1 MAAKHDV
8 EGQSQGAQTDDPP
21 YPSEGYAWYVVMIL
35 MIVYIFS
42 FVDRQVLAY
51 LVGPIK
57 ADLGVSD
64 TAMGLLGGTT
74 FAIFYTL
81 FGIPLGRLADSKSR
95 RGIIAVGLFLWS
107 LTTAACG
114 IARSFTH
121 LLIFRVGVGVGEAAL
136 SPSAYSL
143 IADYFKP
150 SRMALAISVYGAG
163 IYIGSGV
170 ASIVSGYLVEFATA
184 QESFSL
190 PLVGDTRPW
199 QLVFFA
205 IGLPGILFT
214 LAMLTVREPKRR
226 GVLHKSGQSDIPFG
240 EVMAYVRSNWK
251 TFLCHCGGFGFFA
264 LIGYAGAYW
273 VPATFVRTHEW
284 SLGDVGLRYGLAV
297 IFFGS
302 GGIIFGGQLADSL
315 ARKGY
320 VDAKMRVGLLAVLIH
335 LPVGILFPLVTN
347 DWLAFVILIPAVFAI
362 GMPFGVAPAA
372 IQEMMPNQMRGQAA
386 ALYLFVVN
394 LIGMGLGPLSVGWI
408 GDNILKDESKINVSL
423 AITNI
428 TANIF
433 AIVLLYFGIRY
444 FRQSLEFRDNWHKAQ
459 V

>member
-1 MAAKHDV
+1 MAVAEKSAHGAKV
-8 EGQSQGAQTDDPP
+8 NAAEEP
-21 YPSEGYAWYVVMIL
+21 YPQEGYAWYVVLIL

-81 FGIPLGRLADSKSR
+81 FGIPLGRLADTKSR

-107 LTTAACG
+107 LMTAACG
-114 IARSFTH
+114 VARSFTH

-150 SRMALAISVYGAG
+150 GRMALAISVYGAG

-184 QESFSL
+184 QEAFSL
-190 PLVGDTRPW
+190 PIVGETKPW

-205 IGLPGILFT
+205 IGLPGIAFT
-214 LAMLTVREPKRR
+214 LALLTIREPKRR
-226 GVLHKSGQSDIPFG
+226 GVLHKSGQSQIPFA

-251 TFLCHCGGFGFFA
+251 TFFCHCGGFGFFA

-284 SLGDVGLRYGLAV
+284 SLSDVGLRYGIAV
-297 IFFGS
+297 IIFGS
-302 GGIIFGGQLADSL
+302 GGIIFGGQLADWM

-320 VDAKMRVGLLAVLIH
+320 TAAKMRVGLLAVLIH
-335 LPVGILFPLVTN
+335 LPVGILFPLVSN
-347 DWLAFVILIPAVFAI
+347 DWLAFIILIPAVFAI

-433 AIVLLYFGIRY
+433 AIVLLYFGIGL
-444 FRQSLEFRDNWHKAQ
+444 FRKSLEHRDNWMKAQ
-459 V
+459 A